1 MTNYEQ
7 QMINTGTFYDEAM
20 RAIESKTNE
29 IFRSFV
35 TEDNLHQI
43 INNPVTEGI
52 DEG

>member
-7 QMINTGTFYDEAM
+7 QMINTEKFYDEAM
-20 RAIESKTNE
+20 MAIESQTNE
-29 IFRSFV
+29 IFRSYV
-35 TEDNLHQI
+35 TGDNLHQI